1 MRWQPGMNLSGLLNA
16 CNEMLAEPLP
26 FEWSNQTPRFLLI
39 FTGLYA
45 VIALAASS
53 EHRNTRPGEEH
64 GSARWGNAKE
74 LNRRYRDTQG
84 PNLLMTRNIR
94 IGVDT
99 QNGDYLIPNIVIR
112 KTKPLGHYGRL
123 RKAYLEMHRPILFNE
138 LVLSDKLFE
147 HCAEID
153 EAARNRMEL
162 IVRSL
167 AKQYGVTEQLKA
179 ENQMEWV
186 RQMNAC
192 KAQAE
197 EIVKAELIYD

>member
-1 MRWQPGMNLSGLLNA
+1 MKKIVTLGILMICLLVAVRMTTFANAESIEEVSFVDADDVVDEKNVERGDSGII
-16 CNEMLAEPLP
+16 E
-26 FEWSNQTPRFLLI
+26 
-39 FTGLYA
+39 
-45 VIALAASS
+45 
-53 EHRNTRPGEEH
+53 
-64 GSARWGNAKE
+64 
-74 LNRRYRDTQG
+74 D
-84 PNLLMTRNIR
+84 
-94 IGVDT
+94 
-99 QNGDYLIPNIVIR
+99 IPNIIIR

-153 EAARNRMEL
+153 ETARNRMEL

-167 AKQYGVTEQLKA
+167 AEQNGVTEQLKA
-179 ENQMEWV
+179 DNQMEWV

-197 EIVKAELIYD
+197 EVVKAELIYD

>member
-1 MRWQPGMNLSGLLNA
+1 MNI
-16 CNEMLAEPLP
+16 
-26 FEWSNQTPRFLLI
+26 T
-39 FTGLYA
+39 Y
-45 VIALAASS
+45 
-53 EHRNTRPGEEH
+53 
-64 GSARWGNAKE
+64 
-74 LNRRYRDTQG
+74 
-84 PNLLMTRNIR
+84 
-94 IGVDT
+94 T
-99 QNGDYLIPNIVIR
+99 QNGDYLIPNIIIR
-112 KTKPLGHYGRL
+112 KTKPLGHHGRL

-167 AKQYGVTEQLKA
+167 AEQNGVTEQLKA

>member
-1 MRWQPGMNLSGLLNA
+1 MNI
-16 CNEMLAEPLP
+16 
-26 FEWSNQTPRFLLI
+26 T
-39 FTGLYA
+39 Y
-45 VIALAASS
+45 
-53 EHRNTRPGEEH
+53 
-64 GSARWGNAKE
+64 
-74 LNRRYRDTQG
+74 
-84 PNLLMTRNIR
+84 
-94 IGVDT
+94 T

-167 AKQYGVTEQLKA
+167 AEQNGVTEQLKA
-179 ENQMEWV
+179 KNQMEWV

-192 KAQAE
+192 KTQAE

>member
-1 MRWQPGMNLSGLLNA
+1 MKAEKLYYTALIAYIWYEAPDEEQNFSMLIDLVDASEAREDDENFK
-16 CNEMLAEPLP
+16 NE
-26 FEWSNQTPRFLLI
+26 
-39 FTGLYA
+39 
-45 VIALAASS
+45 
-53 EHRNTRPGEEH
+53 
-64 GSARWGNAKE
+64 
-74 LNRRYRDTQG
+74 
-84 PNLLMTRNIR
+84 
-94 IGVDT
+94 VD
-99 QNGDYLIPNIVIR
+99 L
-112 KTKPLGHYGRL
+112 
-123 RKAYLEMHRPILFNE
+123 LFNE

-153 EAARNRMEL
+153 ETARNRMEL

-167 AKQYGVTEQLKA
+167 AEQNGVTEQLKA